1 MALSRELTVNG
12 ARVSV
17 QIDDPET
24 PLLYV
29 LRNALALA
37 WAALW
42 LWLVSVRCLHS
53 AHRRQACPLLHNT
66 AVLGC

>member
-17 QIDDPET
+17 QIDDPDT

-29 LRNALALA
+29 CATHSSCMGRASAVAFLSAVPA
-37 WAALW
+37 
-42 LWLVSVRCLHS
+42 RCTS
-53 AHRRQACPLLHNT
+53 T
-66 AVLGC
+66 ARPCAPA